1 MSTFAVLRA
10 SSDIISLELTCCSN
24 VVLIIN
30 KGNSMVVVLL

>member
-30 KGNSMVVVLL
+30 KETVWW